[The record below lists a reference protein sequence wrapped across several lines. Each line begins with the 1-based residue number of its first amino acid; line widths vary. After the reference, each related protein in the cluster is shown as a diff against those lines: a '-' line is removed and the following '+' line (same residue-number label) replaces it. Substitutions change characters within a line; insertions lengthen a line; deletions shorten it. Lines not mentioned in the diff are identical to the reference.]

1 VMSPVFHQESV
12 LLTLPFGGA
21 VLRALGMSQPETEA
35 ILEDFRKIHME
46 DVIPIA
52 DDTFNFLDGYASNS
66 KAAVISYPVEK
77 REKDK
82 EEKDKDKEKDKH
94 HKEGSWEDTE
104 EQERQEEEEE
114 MHEYSRN
121 VFRDKMKKLNMNG
134 MIGGDESDVE
144 ATDAPVS
151 VYLDGVGDMGHD
163 TTAPSVASVGAQEGG
178 STQ

>member
-1 VMSPVFHQESV
+1 MMSPVFHQESV

-46 DVIPIA
+46 DVIPVE
-52 DDTFNFLDGYASNS
+52 DTFNFLEGYASTA
-66 KAAVISYPVEK
+66 KTAVISYPVEK
-77 REKDK
+77 REKD
-82 EEKDKDKEKDKH
+82 DKEKDKERDKERDKH
-94 HKEGSWEDTE
+94 HKESNWEDTE

-121 VFRDKMKKLNMNG
+121 VRKLNMNG
-134 MIGGDESDVE
+134 MIGAVE
-144 ATDAPVS
+144 EEPTDADAPVS
-151 VYLDGVGDMGHD
+151 VYLDGVVVAEHNS
-163 TTAPSVASVGAQEGG
+163 TKPSVASVGAQDGG

>member
-1 VMSPVFHQESV
+1 MSPIIHQESV

-46 DVIPIA
+46 DIIPIA
-52 DDTFNFLDGYASNS
+52 DDTFNFLDGYTSS
-66 KAAVISYPVEK
+66 VKSSLLSYPTEK

-82 EEKDKDKEKDKH
+82 DEKDKDKNKEKEKH
-94 HKEGSWEDTE
+94 HKEGNWDDTT
-104 EQERQEEEEE
+104 EQERQEEEQE
-114 MHEYSRN
+114 MHDYSRN
-121 VFRDKMKKLNMNG
+121 ALRDRLRKINMNG
-134 MIGGDESDVE
+134 MIGAVE
-144 ATDAPVS
+144 EQPTDAPVS

-163 TTAPSVASVGAQEGG
+163 STTPSVASVGAQESG